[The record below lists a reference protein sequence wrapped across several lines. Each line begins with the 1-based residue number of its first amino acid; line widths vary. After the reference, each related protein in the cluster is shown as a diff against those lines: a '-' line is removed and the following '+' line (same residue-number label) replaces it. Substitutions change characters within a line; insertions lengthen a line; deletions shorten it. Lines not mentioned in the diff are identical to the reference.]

1 MSLPAPLSRAA
12 RRGESVA
19 SCDLPRSD
27 GTPGAFRAWVAA
39 RLDER
44 QAALLGDELAVV
56 ASELATN
63 AVRHGLAPIRAAL
76 IVMDDPEGGLRA
88 RLEVDDSGSG
98 FTPGANVN
106 DLDGYPSLDCHG
118 RGLLIVAEL
127 SRCWGVERRE
137 GHHVVWAELAA
148 M

>member
-1 MSLPAPLSRAA
+1 ML
-12 RRGESVA
+12 
-19 SCDLPRSD
+19 
-27 GTPGAFRAWVAA
+27 RAWVAA

-44 QAALLGDELAVV
+44 QSALLGDELAVV

-76 IVMDDPEGGLRA
+76 AVVEAPGGGLRA
-88 RLEVDDSGSG
+88 RLEVADSGAG
-98 FTPGANVN
+98 FTPGVNVR

-127 SRCWGVERRE
+127 SRRWGVERRE
-137 GHHVVWAELAA
+137 DRHVVWAELAA
-148 M
+148 T